1 MSLLRTDHRTAGIL
15 LLAALTALAIASLS
29 CGGSAIP
36 NGPFNAE
43 VVRVVDGDTI
53 IVDYEGS
60 TERVR
65 YIGVD
70 TPESVKPNTPVQ
82 CYAKAASHLNESLVG
97 GQRVTLTPGT
107 EPRDRYGRLLAY
119 VKTERGLDVNA
130 ALLSA
135 GAAKTMSISP
145 NTEKATEYADLEAKA
160 RNKQAGLW
168 GLCADAQNLSGA
180 LVPSTG

>member
-1 MSLLRTDHRTAGIL
+1 MSPIRSDHRTAGIL
-15 LLAALTALAIASLS
+15 LLLVLTALAVGSLT
-29 CGGSAIP
+29 CGGSKVP
-36 NGPFNAE
+36 DGPFTAR

-53 IVDYEGS
+53 IVDYQGS

-82 CYAKAASHLNESLVG
+82 CYAKAASHLNESLVAG
-97 GQRVTLTPGT
+97 HSVTLTPGA

-119 VKTERGLDVNA
+119 VTTDSGTDVNA
-130 ALLSA
+130 ALLIA
-135 GAAKTMSISP
+135 GAARTMTISP
-145 NTEKATEYADLEAKA
+145 NTEKATEYAALEAKA

-168 GLCADAQNLSGA
+168 GLCADAQNTGGP